1 LLRIALFVVM
11 AAGLAGFGAV
21 AWIST
26 RPPPQAIVETAVALP
41 VVTVN
46 VLAAARTLR
55 PGMLLKPDDLI
66 TIAMAKAAV
75 PEGARTDSP
84 TARAELL
91 GAMVRRTVPAS
102 EVLLPIHVMRAGD
115 RGFLAAVLGPGQR
128 ATTVGVDAVTGTAG
142 LIWPGDHVDLILTET
157 IDDPAA
163 PLGRRVAGETVLH
176 NVRVIAID
184 QELMQGATTATAGT
198 SYNAAQSR
206 TVTLEVSPENAERVA
221 VATRLGH
228 LSLSVISAD
237 TGDAAATPADIDR
250 TIALPGA
257 PPGTEAAVRA
267 PVTWGGDVS
276 TALQAGRKGDPAATG
291 LRIYEG
297 SAEGKE
303 FHF

>member
-1 LLRIALFVVM
+1 MLLRIALFVVM
-11 AAGLAGFGAV
+11 AAGLAGFGTV
-21 AWIST
+21 AWITT
-26 RPPPQAIVETAVALP
+26 RPPPQPTVAATVAAP
-41 VVTVN
+41 VVFVN

-55 PGMLLKPDDLI
+55 PGALLKTDDLT
-66 TIAMAKAAV
+66 TIALAKSAV

-102 EVLLPIHVMRAGD
+102 EVLLPIHIMRAGD
-115 RGFLAAVLGPGQR
+115 RGFLAAVLGPGLR

-163 PLGRRVAGETVLH
+163 PLGRRIAGETVLH

-184 QELMQGATTATAGT
+184 QELMQGATTATTGT
-198 SYNAAQSR
+198 NASQSR

-237 TGDAAATPADIDR
+237 TTDAAAAASAVDR
-250 TIALPGA
+250 TGSPLHV
-257 PPGTEAAVRA
+257 EAAVVRA
-267 PVTWGGDVS
+267 PITWGGDVS
-276 TALQAGRKGDPAATG
+276 TALQSGRKGDPAATG
-291 LRIYEG
+291 LQIYEG

-303 FHF
+303 FRF

>member
-1 LLRIALFVVM
+1 MLLRIALFFVM
-11 AAGLAGFGAV
+11 AAGLVGFGAV

-26 RPPPQAIVETAVALP
+26 HPPPQPIVQTAVAMP
-41 VVTVN
+41 AVMVN
-46 VLAAARTLR
+46 VLAAAKTLR
-55 PGMLLKPDDLI
+55 PGVLLKPDDLA
-66 TIAMAKAAV
+66 TVAMAKSAV

-91 GAMVRRTVPAS
+91 GAMVRRTVPAN

-115 RGFLAAVLGPGQR
+115 RGFLAAVLGPGLR

-163 PLGRRVAGETVLH
+163 PLGRRIAGETVLH

-184 QELMQGATTATAGT
+184 QELMQGATAATTGT
-198 SYNAAQSR
+198 SYNASQSR

-237 TGDAAATPADIDR
+237 SPDAPATPTSIATAATP
-250 TIALPGA
+250 GNNVQ
-257 PPGTEAAVRA
+257 AAA
-267 PVTWGGDVS
+267 HTPVTWGGDVS
-276 TALQAGRKGDPAATG
+276 TALQTGHKGDPATAR
-291 LRIYEG
+291 LRVYEG

-303 FHF
+303 FRF